1 MFKYLLF
8 IIVGIL
14 VFILY
19 NYNYI
24 NNFTVSARNLSG
36 KARRKYRNKECSAT
50 EDLEIDFSTYFTNKK
65 IPIYFIKDEANK
77 IEEDIMKL
85 VTFLVQNRLLRNVQL
100 GSSGPRANIRI
111 NPMGLPR
118 TGGKLTPN
126 IGTWGM
132 PHEIIH
138 MPPAEQLV
146 APITN
151 DNTIISSPI
160 FVHSKDVPIPTTRMT
175 QNGPTI
181 IMAQNKYT
189 IDSYKNGFTELTLS
203 PNDADN
209 ATLLAKLGTY
219 YDNFLKNEH
228 FLKGLKNLIEV
239 YETTTY
245 DKIINNEIPIYISL
259 VWKTTPLGGLRGRS
273 GGYHT
278 DGIDDIWNLGAGDTG
293 FDDGLDNDMDKILY
307 NFTIILVPRQK
318 FTYMN
323 IQQKNKGG
331 PRPETLKEPESN
343 STSVNVIYNKY
354 INDYCYNWNQKLDT
368 QFTTVN
374 LPNWLGSYPSPL
386 LDDVMYSQ
394 DTRRNIR
401 PHGRQ
406 IFFQRDGRMRHDI
419 PHWNAATAATTTII
433 IHREAQGF
441 GMEIDEDG
449 TITGFAGADTPAE
462 LAGVPLGS
470 RITGVENSP
479 VTTRE
484 EILTILGTT
493 RNTDV
498 VFDFAQSSVTPP
510 QSGAAAPALDAAP
523 PSPLYVGS
531 SPYTLSFF
539 TSSHEGKPAGCF
551 FRPLSSVRL

>member
-146 APITN
+146 APITAQR
-151 DNTIISSPI
+151 TIISSPI

-368 QFTTVN
+368 QFTRDN
-374 LPNWLGSYPSPL
+374 LPNWLGSYPRPL

-394 DTRRNIR
+394 TTRRNIQS
-401 PHGRQ
+401 HGEQ
-406 IFFQRDGRMRHDI
+406 IFFQRDGRMRHAI
-419 PHWNAATAATTTII
+419 PYWNGPP
-433 IHREAQGF
+433 EKS
-441 GMEIDEDG
+441 EYE
-449 TITGFAGADTPAE
+449 
-462 LAGVPLGS
+462 
-470 RITGVENSP
+470 ENSIFN
-479 VTTRE
+479 E
-484 EILTILGTT
+484 LTKEQRDNIENNYIAVMFDHQKFLHGENKWSSFFSTKNNSINENDNNVFVSSD
-493 RNTDV
+493 NTDINIQ
-498 VFDFAQSSVTPP
+498 DLLKCRQI
-510 QSGAAAPALDAAP
+510 
-523 PSPLYVGS
+523 
-531 SPYTLSFF
+531 
-539 TSSHEGKPAGCF
+539 
-551 FRPLSSVRL
+551 VRLNIYIPCKCPGSDGIPVFAPDQSCGLYTKEECLSNI